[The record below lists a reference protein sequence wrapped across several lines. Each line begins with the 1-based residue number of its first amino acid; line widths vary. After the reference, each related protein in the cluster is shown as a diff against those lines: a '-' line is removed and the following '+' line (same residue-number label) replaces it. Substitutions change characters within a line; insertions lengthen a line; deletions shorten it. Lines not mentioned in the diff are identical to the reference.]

1 MKNHWIALQLGV
13 PLIAMVASG
22 CGLAPRPVTGP
33 HASILTTTVQL
44 HGKALELHLAAPASP
59 VNGGVLVVYASGD
72 GGWFG
77 AAVEMF
83 KQIAAD
89 GYYAVGFS
97 SKSFLHIERPRG
109 ALVDVR
115 ELAAEYARIT
125 RAARNALGLD
135 DRVPV
140 VLTGWSRGAAFAVL
154 VASEP
159 AAARRSIAGV
169 VAIGMA
175 AGENLRLD
183 EADDE
188 GDDDPDQSANRTRAV
203 RALRADRTTGRS
215 ALRRHPGNP

>member
-1 MKNHWIALQLGV
+1 MQLGLL
-13 PLIAMVASG
+13 LIAMVASG

-33 HASILTTTVQL
+33 HASFLTTTVQL
-44 HGKALELHLAAPASP
+44 HGKPLDLHLVAPVSP

-97 SKSFLHIERPRG
+97 AKSFLDIERPRG

-115 ELAAEYARIT
+115 ELAAEYARII
-125 RAARNALGLD
+125 RGARNALGLGD
-135 DRVPV
+135 HVPV

-159 AAARRSIAGV
+159 SAARRSIAGV
-169 VAIGMA
+169 VTKTHGS
-175 AGENLRLD
+175 GKSSPR
-183 EADDE
+183 
-188 GDDDPDQSANRTRAV
+188 
-203 RALRADRTTGRS
+203 
-215 ALRRHPGNP
+215 PG